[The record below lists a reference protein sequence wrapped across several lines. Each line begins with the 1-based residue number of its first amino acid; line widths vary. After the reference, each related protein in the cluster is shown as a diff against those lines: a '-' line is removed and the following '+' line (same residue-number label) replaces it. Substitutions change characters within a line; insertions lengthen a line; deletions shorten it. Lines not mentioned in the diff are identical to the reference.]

1 MYGFYGE
8 NDARINATIEK
19 TKQLMKAADKTYDPV
34 IYAGAG
40 HGFMRMGED
49 PKGNEANKKASAE
62 AWKRWKEELK
72 KL

>member
-1 MYGFYGE
+1 M
-8 NDARINATIEK
+8 TIDS
-19 TKQLMKAADKTYDPV
+19 TKDQMKAAGKTYEPV

-40 HGFMRMGED
+40 HGFMRMGDD
-49 PKGNEANKKASAE
+49 PKGNEANKKARAD